1 MRTYLLE
8 KSRVIFQADNERNY
22 HIFYQMCSCAHLP
35 EFKNLRLLSADKFR
49 YTCMGGEITIEG
61 VDDKKDMEE
70 TRRTF
75 SLLGLKEDF
84 QSDVFKVLA
93 AILHLGNVEIRN
105 NGEDKSSVPNFI
117 CLCSSPVIHTW

>member
-1 MRTYLLE
+1 M
-8 KSRVIFQADNERNY
+8 
-22 HIFYQMCSCAHLP
+22 
-35 EFKNLRLLSADKFR
+35 SADKFQ

-75 SLLGLKEDF
+75 SLLGKNHFSCQTVAGFKCENFSVNFTFFFCCFSGLKEDF

-93 AILHLGNVEIRN
+93 AILHLGNVEIKSS
-105 NGEDKSSVPNFI
+105 GGDKSSVPVSFKFTVHPKI
-117 CLCSSPVIHTW
+117 